1 MCLHNILRESSF
13 IVCYTVVLLAALHIL
28 PVRPSVCRFVMYGVQ
43 SEKKQNDVAFLTIT
57 DEPIS

>member
-43 SEKKQNDVAFLTIT
+43 SEKKTK
-57 DEPIS
+57 